1 MFTKEEIMSDES
13 RVIEHIKLIQPII
26 TRMSSSSFTIK
37 GFALT
42 SQTLLLGFA
51 YKDSVWQLN
60 VLLQLIMI
68 ILCMTDM
75 FYLWQERL
83 FRTLYDDVRVSEKT
97 EFSMSTKV
105 IREKVKYRKALSSVS
120 IWPFYLGLL
129 IINISAV
136 VLEVLPCV
144 N

>member
-1 MFTKEEIMSDES
+1 MSDET
-13 RVIEHIKLIQPII
+13 RIIEHIKLIQPII

-60 VLLQLIMI
+60 VILQLII
-68 ILCMTDM
+68 CILCMIDM

-83 FRTLYDDVRVSEKT
+83 YRNLYDVVRVSEKT
-97 EFSMSTKV
+97 EFSMSTKT
-105 IREKVKYRKALSSVS
+105 IRQKVKYRKTFSSVA
-120 IWPFYLGLL
+120 IWPFYIGLL
-129 IINISAV
+129 IINCCAV

>member
-1 MFTKEEIMSDES
+1 MSDES
-13 RVIEHIKLIQPII
+13 RIIEHIKLIQPII
-26 TRMSSSSFTIK
+26 ARMSSSSFTIK

-42 SQTLLLGFA
+42 SQALLLGFA

-60 VLLQLIMI
+60 VLLQLIII
-68 ILCMTDM
+68 ILCMIDM

-83 FRTLYDDVRVSEKT
+83 FRTLNDDVRVSEKT
-97 EFSMSTKV
+97 EFSMSTIS
-105 IREKVKYRKALSSVS
+105 IRQKVKYRKTFSSVS

-129 IINISAV
+129 IINISAA